1 MTIRSIAA
9 IAVILFGGL
18 VASGQKVIK
27 DTIKSQGK
35 DRGYYLF
42 VPDNL
47 DAAKPA
53 PMIVMLH
60 GSGHNGLSLVEKWT
74 QLAKKEGIILLG
86 PDASDPAMWN
96 VPSDAPDPLHE
107 LVEAIKKK
115 YPVDPRRVYLFGHSA
130 GAVVSYYVA
139 LMESEYFAA
148 AAIHAGAMRPTDTAI
163 IAQAKRKIPIAVW
176 VGTNDALFP
185 LKDVRAT
192 VDMLKTHGIDAT
204 LTEMKG
210 RTHNYYE
217 HSDEVNDMVW
227 TFLKDKSL
235 SAEPKYEQY
244 LWKK

>member
-1 MTIRSIAA
+1 MRSRSIVL
-9 IAVILFGGL
+9 IAVVLSSGL
-18 VASGQKVIK
+18 VAAGQKIEK
-27 DTIKSQGK
+27 DIFKSQGK
-35 DRGYYLF
+35 ERAYYLF
-42 VPDNL
+42 VPDKL

-60 GSGHNGLSLVEKWT
+60 GSGRNGLSLVEKWT

-86 PDASDPAMWN
+86 PDATDPAQWN
-96 VPSDAPDPLHE
+96 VPTDAPDPLHD
-107 LVEAIKKK
+107 LVEVIKKK

-130 GAVVSYYVA
+130 GAVVSFYVA

-148 AAIHAGAMRPTDTAI
+148 AAIHAGSMRPTDAAVI
-163 IAQAKRKIPIAVW
+163 GQAKRKVPIAVW
-176 VGTNDALFP
+176 VGTNDAFFP
-185 LKDVRAT
+185 VKDVRAT

-217 HSDEVNDMVW
+217 HSDEVNDMAW
-227 TFLKDKSL
+227 AFLKDKTL
-235 SAEPKYEQY
+235 AADPHYEQY

>member
-1 MTIRSIAA
+1 MRIRSV
-9 IAVILFGGL
+9 AVIAMILGSGL
-18 VASGQKVIK
+18 VTIGQKVIK
-27 DTIKSQGK
+27 DTIKSGGK
-35 DRGYYLF
+35 ERGYYLF
-42 VPDNL
+42 VPDHL
-47 DAAKPA
+47 DVAKPA

-74 QLAKKEGIILLG
+74 GLAKKEGIILLG
-86 PDASDPAMWN
+86 PDAADPAQWS

-107 LVEAIKKK
+107 LIEAIKKK
-115 YPVDPRRVYLFGHSA
+115 YAVDPRRVYLFGHSA

-148 AAIHAGAMRPTDTAI
+148 AAIHAGSMRPSDTAI
-163 IAQAKRKIPIAVW
+163 IAQAKRKVPIAVW
-176 VGTNDALFP
+176 VGTNDAFFP

-217 HSDEVNDMVW
+217 HSDEVNDMAW
-227 TFLKDKSL
+227 AFLKDKSL
-235 SAEPKYEQY
+235 TADPKYEQY
-244 LWKK
+244 LWKN